1 LARKISNDHD
11 ELLKDLNIWENLEA
25 SDISLAER
33 MELARLNKQMGQM
46 VRKRELELPDLQDEE
61 PIILLII
68 SEGGIPI
75 FSESFV
81 EEWSFEENLFGG
93 FLTAVNSFSDEI
105 FSEGLNRANFG
116 EYTIIMDSISPFL
129 VCYLFKGQSYLAQQ
143 KLKSFIDNFKKDE
156 TIWKTFI
163 EFNQVCRTVQLKN
176 IPSLGLLIEEIFH

>member
-1 LARKISNDHD
+1 M
-11 ELLKDLNIWENLEA
+11 
-25 SDISLAER
+25 AER
-33 MELARLNKQMGQM
+33 MELARLNEQMGQK
-46 VRKRELELPDLQDEE
+46 VRKRELELPDLLDEE

-68 SEGGIPI
+68 SEGGSPV

-81 EEWSFEENLFGG
+81 EERLFEENLFGG
-93 FLTAVNSFSDEI
+93 FLTAVNSFSDEL

-156 TIWKTFI
+156 NIWNTFNK
-163 EFNQVCRTVQLKN
+163 FNQASRVVQLKN
-176 IPSLGLLIEEIFH
+176 VPSLGPLIKKFFH